1 MEVIGG
7 KERWYHVVLYE
18 FVGTAFLIT
27 AVNMTSDTESGALE
41 PIGVGL
47 MLMCNILIFGR
58 VSGGHFNPAV
68 TTGILLYEGLK
79 GNIRFYLGIILS

>member
-7 KERWYHVVLYE
+7 KAKWYHVILYE
-18 FVGTAFLIT
+18 FIGTAFLIT
-27 AVNMTSDTESGALE
+27 AVNMTSDIDSGALE

-68 TTGILLYEGLK
+68 TTGVLLYEGLK
-79 GNIRFYLGIILS
+79 GNILFYLAIVAS